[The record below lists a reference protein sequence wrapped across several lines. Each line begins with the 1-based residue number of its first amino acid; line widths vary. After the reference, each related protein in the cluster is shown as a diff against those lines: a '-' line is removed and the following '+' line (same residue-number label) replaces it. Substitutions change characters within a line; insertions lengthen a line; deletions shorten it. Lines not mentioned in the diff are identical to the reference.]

1 MERKV
6 MITDRLKLTV
16 PYAVILVGGLALYA
30 VANRI
35 QYTPIPDQIGPEVWP
50 KLILGLMIAVCV
62 IEIARRVFFFSAAS
76 NSEAT
81 ITPASPELEY
91 VEDHV
96 GDPLIVGCVIVAS
109 VIYLLALE
117 IGGFF
122 LCTLVYTASLLALG
136 GIRRL
141 TLIAAVSAA
150 ITVFFT
156 FTFMKV
162 IFVSLPI
169 GVEPFAHVSIAVM
182 SLLGIH

>member
-1 MERKV
+1 MLA
-6 MITDRLKLTV
+6 DRLKLTA
-16 PYAVILVGGLALYA
+16 PYAVILLGASALYA

-50 KLILGLMIAVCV
+50 KLILSLLIVVCV
-62 IEIARRVFFFSAAS
+62 IEIARRLFLSAA
-76 NSEAT
+76 A
-81 ITPASPELEY
+81 ASPEPAAIALDPELEL

-96 GDPLIVGCVIVAS
+96 GDPRIVGCVILAS

-141 TLIAAVSAA
+141 TLITAVSAA

-169 GVEPFAHVSIAVM
+169 GIEPFAHVSIAVM
-182 SLLGIH
+182 RLLGIH